1 MSIAYLFVPGSSEK
15 KIVKSFESD
24 ADVIIIDLEDSVKID
39 EKVEA
44 RQLVLN
50 TIKDLPV
57 NEKRTF
63 LRVNA
68 TNTPWIKE
76 DISLAHQVNLD
87 GIMIPKVEE
96 ASDLIWA
103 QKQTTLEIIPL
114 IESARGIVN
123 LKDIILASSTT
134 KRIAFGSVDYALD
147 IGAEWTAQG
156 EERKN
161 AMNNLVLLSRYY
173 NLEPPVDAV
182 YPDIHDKESLQRD
195 ANYGKQLGFFGKM
208 VIHPKHIDWVKQV
221 YQPSKEQIEWCQL
234 VVQAYNDNKQ
244 DGAFQLDG
252 KLIDLPIYMKA
263 KRTLTMVTTQMA
275 DH

>member
-15 KIVKSFESD
+15 KIAKSFESK
-24 ADVIIIDLEDSVKID
+24 ADVVIIDLEDSVKIE

-44 RQLVLN
+44 RRLIS
-50 TIKDLPV
+50 TAV
-57 NEKRTF
+57 NNIPNHKKRTF

-68 TNTPWIKE
+68 MNTPWIQE
-76 DISLAHQVNLD
+76 DISLAQQLKLD

-96 ASDLIWA
+96 ASDIIWA
-103 QKQTTLEIIPL
+103 QNQTELEIIPL
-114 IESARGIVN
+114 IESARGILN
-123 LKDIILASSTT
+123 LKDIILASTTT

-147 IGAEWTAQG
+147 IGAEWTAEG
-156 EERKN
+156 EERKI
-161 AMNNLVLLSRYY
+161 AMNTLVLLSRYY

-182 YPDIHDKESLQRD
+182 YPDIHDQESLQRD
-195 ANYGKQLGFFGKM
+195 AKFGKQLGFFGKM
-208 VIHPKHIDWVKQV
+208 VIHPKHIDWVNHV

-234 VVQAYNDNKQ
+234 VVQAYDDNNQ

-263 KRTLTMVTTQMA
+263 KRTLAMVNRQLV